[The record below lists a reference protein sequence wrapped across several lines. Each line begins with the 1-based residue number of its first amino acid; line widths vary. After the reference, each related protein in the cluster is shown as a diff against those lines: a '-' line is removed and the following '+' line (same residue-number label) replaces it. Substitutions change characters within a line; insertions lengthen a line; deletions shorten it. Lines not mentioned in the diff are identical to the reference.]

1 MTTQIKFTTAEE
13 AVKVIKSGDHI
24 HLSSVAS
31 APQCLI
37 NAMCARGEAGELKDV
52 HIHHLHTEG
61 PAPYAD
67 EKFEGVFQLDSFFVG
82 GNVRKV
88 TQSGYA
94 DYIPIFLSETQ
105 RLYRC
110 GAVPCNVA
118 MIQVSTPDKHGFV
131 SLGTSVDA
139 TLAAVETA
147 EHVIAVV
154 NKYVPRAFG
163 QAMIHSSKIDF
174 FVQDDTPLIEAKF
187 SEPNEVETAIG
198 KHCAALIEDGATLQM
213 GIGAI
218 PNAVLSQL
226 GGHKNLG
233 IHTEMFA
240 DGVLPLVEK
249 GVINGEAKKTD
260 PGKMVSTF
268 LMGSKAVY
276 DFIDDNPGV
285 LMMDVSETLKAPRVE
300 KKLPGVL
307 SPEEVERLMDA
318 VQGTSPKELRDKA
331 MLELLYATGIRVSE
345 LIGLKLSD
353 VNLKLSFLFCTE
365 QNRQRTV
372 LFGNKA
378 KAALEAYLQHGRQ
391 ALVAEETQQALFV
404 NCAGKPMSRQ
414 GFWKLLKGYA
424 QRAGITEEVTPHT
437 LRHCFAAHLVA
448 NGTNLQSVQEMLGHA
463 DISTTQIYINVN
475 QEQIREEKRLIR

>member
-163 QAMIHSSKIDF
+163 QAMIHSSKIDI
-174 FVQDDTPLIEAKF
+174 FVQDDKPLIEAHF
-187 SEPNEVETAIG
+187 TQPNATEEAIG

-218 PNAVLSQL
+218 PNAVLAQL
-226 GGHKNLG
+226 GNHKNLG

-240 DGVLPLVEK
+240 DGVLPLYYK
-249 GVINGEAKKTD
+249 GVINNLNKKYD
-260 PGKMVSTF
+260 KGKIVSTF

-276 DFIDDNPGV
+276 DFIDDNPAV
-285 LMMDVSETLKAPRVE
+285 AMMDVGYTNDPYIIAQQPKMTAINSALSIDLTGQVNADSLGCKFYSGCGGQLDFIRGAAASEGGKPIIAMPAITAKGISKISPTLLNGAGVVTTRFDVHYVVTEYGVADLYGKTLQDRAKALIRIAAPQCQ
-300 KKLPGVL
+300 
-307 SPEEVERLMDA
+307 EEL
-318 VQGTSPKELRDKA
+318 DKA
-331 MLELLYATGIRVSE
+331 AFER
-345 LIGLKLSD
+345 
-353 VNLKLSFLFCTE
+353 
-365 QNRQRTV
+365 
-372 LFGNKA
+372 FGS
-378 KAALEAYLQHGRQ
+378 H
-391 ALVAEETQQALFV
+391 FH
-404 NCAGKPMSRQ
+404 
-414 GFWKLLKGYA
+414 F
-424 QRAGITEEVTPHT
+424 IT
-437 LRHCFAAHLVA
+437 
-448 NGTNLQSVQEMLGHA
+448 
-463 DISTTQIYINVN
+463 
-475 QEQIREEKRLIR
+475 K

>member
-1 MTTQIKFTTAEE
+1 MEAQIESFIEYCHN
-13 AVKVIKSGDHI
+13 VK
-24 HLSSVAS
+24 
-31 APQCLI
+31 
-37 NAMCARGEAGELKDV
+37 
-52 HIHHLHTEG
+52 
-61 PAPYAD
+61 
-67 EKFEGVFQLDSFFVG
+67 
-82 GNVRKV
+82 
-88 TQSGYA
+88 
-94 DYIPIFLSETQ
+94 
-105 RLYRC
+105 
-110 GAVPCNVA
+110 
-118 MIQVSTPDKHGFV
+118 
-131 SLGTSVDA
+131 GTSRNTELSYRRDLYQLADFLRAQYQMTRVEDLTA
-139 TLAAVETA
+139 TALYGYIRFLEKKQRKAATISRN
-147 EHVIAVV
+147 IASI
-154 NKYVPRAFG
+154 RAFC
-163 QAMIHSSKIDF
+163 HY
-174 FVQDDTPLIEAKF
+174 
-187 SEPNEVETAIG
+187 
-198 KHCAALIEDGATLQM
+198 
-213 GIGAI
+213 
-218 PNAVLSQL
+218 
-226 GGHKNLG
+226 
-233 IHTEMFA
+233 
-240 DGVLPLVEK
+240 LVRE
-249 GVINGEAKKTD
+249 
-260 PGKMVSTF
+260 
-268 LMGSKAVY
+268 
-276 DFIDDNPGV
+276 GV

-353 VNLKLSFLFCTE
+353 VNLKLSFLFCME